1 VTKHGEY
8 VVHHHADTETTVAYH
23 SRSSKAVPTRFED
36 LLAQLELEE
45 IEQIEEQG
53 SLEPMFPSSLQ
64 QLMPN
69 TKVDQTEKNEIIQDN
84 DVYLG
89 DLYAVLKLY

>member
-1 VTKHGEY
+1 MTKHGEY

-53 SLEPMFPSSLQ
+53 SLEPVSLKPSAVDAEYQSG
-64 QLMPN
+64 PN
-69 TKVDQTEKNEIIQDN
+69 RKKRNHSR
-84 DVYLG
+84 
-89 DLYAVLKLY
+89 